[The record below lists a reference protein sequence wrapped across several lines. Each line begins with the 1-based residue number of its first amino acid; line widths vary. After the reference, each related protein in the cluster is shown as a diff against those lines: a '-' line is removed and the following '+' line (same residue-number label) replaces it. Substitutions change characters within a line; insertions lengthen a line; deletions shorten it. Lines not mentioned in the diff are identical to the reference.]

1 MMALDRDALICDLAE
16 EYQIYD
22 MRSLPV
28 QLIATLSV
36 GLREDS
42 RIKKRISGRK
52 YSRQEL
58 LLARIAD
65 KLSALIWLWG
75 GYGDA
80 EETPSIIDAMIGGV
94 PEEPEGKFKV
104 YRTAEDFM
112 NAWNE

>member
-1 MMALDRDALICDLAE
+1 MMATDREALICDLAE
-16 EYQIYD
+16 TYQIYD

-28 QLIATLSV
+28 SLIATLSV

-42 RIKKRISGRK
+42 RIKRKLDRIK

-75 GYGDA
+75 GYGDI
-80 EETPSIIDAMIGGV
+80 EQPPSILESML
-94 PEEPEGKFKV
+94 EGKPKETKSEFKK
-104 YRTAEDFM
+104 YSTSEEFDSE
-112 NAWNE
+112 WNE